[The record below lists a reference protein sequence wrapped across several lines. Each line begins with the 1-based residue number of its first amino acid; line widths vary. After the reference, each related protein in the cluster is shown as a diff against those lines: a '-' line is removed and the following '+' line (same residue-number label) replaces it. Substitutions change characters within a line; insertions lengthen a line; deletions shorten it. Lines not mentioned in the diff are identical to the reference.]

1 MTFLKK
7 PREEEPFGDR
17 SSHGQ
22 GFGSKCMGDSDKI
35 IHDGL
40 SQSRN
45 RSSRQTERHSAPLHN
60 PSHNLLIL
68 CRHSLKEKDNP
79 ATRGC
84 GGRKCLPGFSTR
96 STNREG
102 GQTV

>member
-79 ATRGC
+79 ATHGC